1 MEKSGTEGKGPYCF
15 SVRDRFREVGSAAG
29 ADGAGCHA
37 AGQGGAAVDATRH
50 GATSVEMLVYGHGQR
65 LAVQELLLR
74 RRELRRAARRA
85 RAPHPLAARHRGRG
99 PVVLARH
106 ARERVPHREK
116 KSPPRKK
123 HQLVGGRPKGEI
135 FVRNETAKMGSKRR
149 PDEPTTKSRR
159 ETSMESCERRDLV

>member
-50 GATSVEMLVYGHGQR
+50 GATSVEVLVYGHGQR

-74 RRELRRAARRA
+74 RRELGRAAARRA
-85 RAPHPLAARHRGRG
+85 CAPHPLAARRRGRG
-99 PVVLARH
+99 TVVLARH
-106 ARERVPHREK
+106 AREHVPHRRHGEAPARGAEDEK
-116 KSPPRKK
+116 AGF
-123 HQLVGGRPKGEI
+123 L
-135 FVRNETAKMGSKRR
+135 
-149 PDEPTTKSRR
+149 
-159 ETSMESCERRDLV
+159 